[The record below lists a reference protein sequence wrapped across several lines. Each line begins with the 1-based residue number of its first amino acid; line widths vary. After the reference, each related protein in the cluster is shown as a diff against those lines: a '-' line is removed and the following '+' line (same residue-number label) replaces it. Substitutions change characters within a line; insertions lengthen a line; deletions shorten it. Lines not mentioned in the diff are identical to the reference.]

1 MTGSRGAAPEHPL
14 RSMRSMPRPT
24 IDLHSH
30 SSVSDG
36 TETPTQLVRAAIAAG
51 LDTLAITDHDSTAGW
66 DEAVAAAAG
75 SGLRIVRG
83 MELST
88 RYEWRSVHVLGYL
101 FDPHDADLVAETGRI
116 RDDRLT
122 RAERMVSR
130 IAEDYD
136 VTWDD
141 VLAQSGGVSIG
152 RPHIA
157 DALVARGIV
166 RTRSEAFE
174 SILHFRAGYYLP
186 HAAPTVL
193 DGVRIIANA
202 GGAPVIAHPATRG
215 REAVIDEEMLEQL
228 VDAGLVGLEVDHREN
243 TEEGRATLRDWAR
256 RYDLVMTGSSDYHGD
271 GKPNRLAENTTDP
284 EALEAII
291 ARSSGVAPVRT

>member
-1 MTGSRGAAPEHPL
+1 MAHPL
-14 RSMRSMPRPT
+14 
-24 IDLHSH
+24 IDLHAH

-36 TETPTQLVRAAIAAG
+36 TETPTQLIRAALEAG
-51 LDTLAITDHDSTAGW
+51 LDTIAITDHDSTAGW

-75 SGLRIVRG
+75 TGLQVIRG

-88 RYEWRSVHVLGYL
+88 RDEWRSVHVLGYL
-101 FDPHDADLVAETGRI
+101 FNPNDGDLVAETARI

-122 RAERMVSR
+122 RAERMVGRLS
-130 IAEDYD
+130 EDFD
-136 VTWDD
+136 VTWED

-166 RTRSEAFE
+166 RTRSEAFA
-174 SILHFRAGYYLP
+174 SILHFRGGYYLP

-193 DGVRIIANA
+193 DGVRLIANA

-215 REAVIDEEMLEQL
+215 ADAVIDERMLVTL
-228 VDAGLVGLEVDHREN
+228 IDAGLVGLEIGHREN
-243 TEEGRATLRDWAR
+243 SDAGRATLERWAEA
-256 RYDLVMTGSSDYHGD
+256 YDLVVTGSSDYHGE
-271 GKPNRLAENTTDP
+271 GKPNLIGENLTDP
-284 EALEAII
+284 QVLAAIEEQG
-291 ARSSGVAPVRT
+291 RLPVVRR

>member
-1 MTGSRGAAPEHPL
+1 MST
-14 RSMRSMPRPT
+14 MPRPL

-75 SGLRIVRG
+75 SGLQIIRG

-88 RYEWRSVHVLGYL
+88 RFEWRSVHVLGYL
-101 FDPHDADLVAETGRI
+101 FDPNDADLVAETGRI

-174 SILHFRAGYYLP
+174 TILHFSAGYYLP

-193 DGVRIIANA
+193 DGVRIIAEA

-215 REAVIDEEMLEQL
+215 REAVIDEPMLAQL

-243 TEEGRATLRDWAR
+243 TREGRETLRAWAKR
-256 RYDLVMTGSSDYHGD
+256 FGLVMTGSSDYHGE

-284 EALEAII
+284 ETLDALL
-291 ARSSGVAPVRT
+291 ARTRGVEPVRA

>member
-1 MTGSRGAAPEHPL
+1 MTVPA
-14 RSMRSMPRPT
+14 
-24 IDLHSH
+24 IDLHCH

-51 LDTLAITDHDSTAGW
+51 LDTMAITDHDSTAGW
-66 DEAVAAAAG
+66 DEALTAAAG
-75 SGLRIVRG
+75 LGLQIIRG

-101 FDPHDADLVAETGRI
+101 FDPHDQRLLTETGRI
-116 RDDRLT
+116 RDDRLN
-122 RAERMVSR
+122 RAERMVTR

-136 VTWDD
+136 VTWSD

-166 RTRSEAFE
+166 STRSEAFE
-174 SILHFRAGYYLP
+174 TVLHFRAGYYLP
-186 HAAPTVL
+186 HEAPTVL
-193 DGVRIIANA
+193 DGVRLIADA

-215 REAVIDEEMLEQL
+215 RDAVIDEPMLRL
-228 VDAGLVGLEVDHREN
+228 LIDAGLAGLEVGHREN
-243 TEEGRATLRDWAR
+243 TPEGREMLEEWAA
-256 RYDLVMTGSSDYHGD
+256 RYDLVVTGSSDYHDD
-271 GKPNRLAENTTDP
+271 GKPNRLAENTTSA
-284 EALEAII
+284 ESLE
-291 ARSSGVAPVRT
+291 RLVGRTRGVPPVRA